1 MKFFWLIIIAT
12 IFTLEVIAQCYNNS
26 SKSNKQIVA
35 QRDKEIE
42 LFRNSQEAIT
52 RRNQRDDTIANITA
66 SSEAKNKRNL
76 IALASSDAKTRQ
88 MYDQN
93 IRQDAAAKS
102 AVLAEYDAWEKSEIE
117 KIEEKYNKLEFY
129 SANGSFLANAV
140 NWVYG
145 ALASLLAVVLA
156 FIAAKYSG
164 GWKWSCLGLSIL
176 AQAFAST
183 MAWGGLME
191 KFNDPFMAGI
201 GVTAFFA
208 CIPIAYH
215 VLSVEFYQLP
225 HNVRVGHASVSE
237 TVTRTRKINFEVS
250 PEGYVKAI
258 TAIARER
265 QLGNGTG
272 LIHLAERNFG
282 VNRGVIHRQIK
293 RVLSGKPVSIPE
305 KLTAKRQTLDSET

>member
-1 MKFFWLIIIAT
+1 MKFFWLIIIAV
-12 IFTLEVIAQCYNNS
+12 IFSLEVIAQCYNNS
-26 SKSNKQIVA
+26 SKSNKQIIA
-35 QRDKEIE
+35 QRDNEIE
-42 LFRNSQEAIT
+42 AFRNSDEATT
-52 RRNQRDDTIANITA
+52 RRKQRDDTIANITA

-76 IALASSDAKTRQ
+76 IALASSDAQTRK

-93 IRQDAAAKS
+93 IREDAKAKAEVTAA
-102 AVLAEYDAWEKSEIE
+102 YDIWEKDEIK
-117 KIEEKYNKLEFY
+117 KIENKYAKLEFY
-129 SANGSFLANAV
+129 SANGSFLAQAV

-145 ALASLLAVVLA
+145 ALASILAVVLA

-164 GWKWSCLGLSIL
+164 GWKWACLGLSIL
-176 AQAFAST
+176 AQAFASA

-191 KFNDPFMAGI
+191 KFNDHIMAGI
-201 GVTAFFA
+201 GVAAFFA

-225 HNVRVGHASVSE
+225 HNVRVGQASLSE
-237 TVTRTRKINFEVS
+237 TVTRTRKINFDIS
-250 PEGYVKAI
+250 PDGYVKAI

-272 LIHLAERNFG
+272 LINMAERNFG

-293 RVLSGKPVSIPE
+293 RVLAGQPVSIPE
-305 KLTAKRQTLDSET
+305 KLVAKQEPRAIET